1 MNRNWRWGT
10 LALPQASTQA
20 FTLKFRAGT
29 LSLQVSETVEDCI
42 SDEDEVSAAS
52 DNESI
57 LECEKEL
64 LVTTLMQNLSL
75 ILLLQVQILLIL
87 LIMMTLGDLQISI
100 QMLVKGVSKNYM
112 FDYLEFS

>member
-1 MNRNWRWGT
+1 M
-10 LALPQASTQA
+10 
-20 FTLKFRAGT
+20 KFRAGT

-57 LECEKEL
+57 LECEREL

-100 QMLVKGVSKNYM
+100 QMLVKGVSKM
-112 FDYLEFS
+112 YLTSYCLLLPSSAQFGNFLNPNFTLI